1 MRKVHTTFFA
11 CKYMKPIIITHMIKI
26 PPLPYAYDALE
37 PVLSK
42 HQVQVH
48 YDKHTVKYYD
58 TVNELIKGTSY
69 EGAESVEELL
79 TRKTLSSAD
88 SVLFNNAAQAW
99 NHSFFW
105 NCLTAEETAMTM
117 PDSLEDRIMSDFD
130 SVAAMKKMFI
140 DKATQHF
147 GSGWCWLILKNG
159 KIIIKTTPN
168 ATTPLV
174 TTGERPLAVIDLW
187 EHAYL
192 YDPQYEADKVA
203 YVNNVWSLLNWKNIN
218 ANLRNA

>member
-1 MRKVHTTFFA
+1 
-11 CKYMKPIIITHMIKI
+11 MKPTIITHMIEI

-37 PVLSK
+37 PALSK

-69 EGAESVEELL
+69 ADVTSIKDLL
-79 TRKTLSSAD
+79 TKKTLSSAD

-99 NHSFFW
+99 NHTFFW
-105 NCLTAEETAMTM
+105 SCFTPDEKGQQM
-117 PDSLEDRIMSDFD
+117 PDALEDRIMADFD
-130 SVAAMKKMFI
+130 SVAAMKKIFI

-147 GSGWCWLILKNG
+147 GSGWCWIVLKNG
-159 KIIIKTTPN
+159 KLIIKTTPN

-174 TTGERPLAVIDLW
+174 TAGEYPLAVIDLW

-192 YDPQYEADKVA
+192 YDPQYEADKAA
-203 YVNNVWSLLNWKNIN
+203 YINNMWPLLDWNAVY
-218 ANLRNA
+218 ANLRFA

>member
-1 MRKVHTTFFA
+1 
-11 CKYMKPIIITHMIKI
+11 MIKT
-26 PPLPYAYDALE
+26 PPLPYEYDALE

-58 TVNELIKGTSY
+58 TVNKLIKGTSY
-69 EGAESVEELL
+69 EGVASVEELL
-79 TRKTLSSAD
+79 TKKTLASAD
-88 SVLFNNAAQAW
+88 SILFNNAAQAW

-105 NCLTAEETAMTM
+105 NCLTTTDAATVI
-117 PDSLEDRIMSDFD
+117 PDSLEDRIISDFD
-130 SVAAMKKMFI
+130 SVAVMKKTFI

-159 KIIIKTTPN
+159 KLIIKTTPN
-168 ATTPLV
+168 AATPLV
-174 TTGERPLAVIDLW
+174 TTGEHPLAVMDLW

-192 YDPQYEADKVA
+192 YDSQYEADKAA
-203 YVNNVWSLLNWKNIN
+203 YVTNLWSLLNWKNID
-218 ANLRNA
+218 ANLRAA